1 MPPDIVSVNGVN
13 IFLFTQIEE
22 LLNFIDKKKRGIL
35 IAINSGKIH
44 KATDVTREIIN
55 KNIGYIDG
63 VGALY
68 AVRGKGHKKA
78 IVITGCDLWLEIT
91 KKYYRD
97 KSFYLVGAKQ
107 DVIEKTVKKLGKEF
121 PGIDIKNYRNGYL
134 YAEDETKIL
143 IEDII
148 AKKPDIIF
156 VGMGS
161 PKQEFLMQ
169 KINEQY
175 PALYQGVGGS
185 FDIYT
190 GALKRAPK
198 WLIDHRLEGF
208 YRVFTDISYYRLKR
222 MINDILFVVKV
233 FLGVYR

>member
-13 IFLFTQIEE
+13 IFLFDQIEE
-22 LLNFIDKKKRGIL
+22 LLSFIDERKHGIL

-68 AVRGKGHKKA
+68 AVRKKGQKKG
-78 IVITGCDLWLEIT
+78 IVITGCDLWIEIV
-91 KKYYRD
+91 KKYSRD

-107 DVIEKTVKKLGKEF
+107 DVIEKTVEKLEKEF
-121 PGIDIKNYRNGYL
+121 PGINIKNYRNGYF

-175 PALYQGVGGS
+175 PALYQGIGGS
-185 FDIYT
+185 FDIYA
-190 GALKRAPK
+190 GILKRAPK

-208 YRVFTDISYYRLKR
+208 HRVFTDISIYRLKR
-222 MINDILFVVKV
+222 MINDMLFVVKV
-233 FLGVYR
+233 FFGVYR